1 MNYSEAMEYIHNTA
15 KFGMNFGL
23 ERTRRLLEY
32 LGNPHKKLKCVH
44 IAGTNGKGSTSAMV
58 AEILKE
64 SGYKVGLYTSPF
76 LEEFEERIQ
85 INSVNIP
92 KEKLCI
98 IVEKVSKAVEK
109 VKSEGLGDPTE
120 FEIITAAMF
129 LYYYEENV
137 DIAVIEVGLGG
148 RLDSTNIL
156 DPILTVIT
164 SISYDHVGILGNTL
178 REIATE
184 KAGIIKEG
192 VPLVLYPVEEEA
204 KEAIVSVAKTKNCEI
219 SFVGANDAEFVGFS
233 KERRIYQIVRY
244 NNEEYKL
251 SLLGTHQI
259 INFSVVMKI
268 VESLRKLG
276 YKITNKN
283 VKVALENVIW
293 KGRMEVISNSPYV
306 LLDGAHNL
314 GGVEKLK
321 ESLEKYFTYSKL
333 TLILGILGDKD
344 VEHMLEKIIP
354 SAEEVITVTPNSPRA
369 MNANELK
376 SQIKKISDKKVT
388 AFEKY
393 EEAFK
398 YAKDIS
404 NEDDMILICGSL
416 YMIGD
421 MRKTIMNRSI

>member
-1 MNYSEAMEYIHNTA
+1 M
-15 KFGMNFGL
+15 
-23 ERTRRLLEY
+23 
-32 LGNPHKKLKCVH
+32 
-44 IAGTNGKGSTSAMV
+44 
-58 AEILKE
+58 
-64 SGYKVGLYTSPF
+64 
-76 LEEFEERIQ
+76 
-85 INSVNIP
+85 
-92 KEKLCI
+92 
-98 IVEKVSKAVEK
+98 
-109 VKSEGLGDPTE
+109 
-120 FEIITAAMF
+120 
-129 LYYYEENV
+129 
-137 DIAVIEVGLGG
+137 
-148 RLDSTNIL
+148 
-156 DPILTVIT
+156 
-164 SISYDHVGILGNTL
+164 
-178 REIATE
+178 
-184 KAGIIKEG
+184 
-192 VPLVLYPVEEEA
+192 YPVEEEA

-219 SFVGANDAEFVGFS
+219 SFVGANDAEVVGVS

-376 SQIKKISDKKVT
+376 SQIKKISYC
-388 AFEKY
+388 F
-393 EEAFK
+393 
-398 YAKDIS
+398 
-404 NEDDMILICGSL
+404 
-416 YMIGD
+416 
-421 MRKTIMNRSI
+421 

>member
-1 MNYSEAMEYIHNTA
+1 MNYRETMDYIHNTA

-23 ERTRRLLEY
+23 KRTKRLLEY
-32 LGNPHKKLKCVH
+32 LGSPHEKLKCIH

-92 KEKLCI
+92 KEKLCSVI
-98 IVEKVSKAVEK
+98 EKVSKAVDK
-109 VKSEGLGDPTE
+109 VSKEGLGDPTE

-129 LYYYEENV
+129 LYYYEENI
-137 DIAVIEVGLGG
+137 DIAVVEVGLGG

-156 DPILTVIT
+156 DPMLTVIT
-164 SISYDHVGILGNTL
+164 SISYDHVGILGTTL
-178 REIATE
+178 KEIATE

-204 KEAIVSVAKTKNCEI
+204 REAIVSVAKMKNCEI
-219 SFVGANDAEFVGFS
+219 NSVAYNDAEFI
-233 KERRIYQIVRY
+233 KIIEEEKMYQVVRY

-251 SLLGTHQI
+251 ALLGTHQV

-276 YKITNKN
+276 YTISNENVKNALKN
-283 VKVALENVIW
+283 VVW
-293 KGRMEVISNSPYV
+293 KGRMEVVANKPYI

-314 GGVEKLK
+314 GGIEKLK
-321 ESLEKYFTYSKL
+321 ESLHKYFNYSKL
-333 TLILGILGDKD
+333 ILIIGILGDKD

-354 SAEEVITVTPNSPRA
+354 SAEEIITVTPNSPRA
-369 MNANELK
+369 MSATELK
-376 SQIKKISDKKVT
+376 SKIERITSKKVSS
-388 AFEKY
+388 FDRY
-393 EEAFK
+393 EEAFG

-421 MRKTIMNRSI
+421 MRKIVVKNVY

>member
-76 LEEFEERIQ
+76 IEEFEERIQ

-92 KEKLCI
+92 KERLCE
-98 IVEKVSKAVEK
+98 VVDKVSKAVKKVEK
-109 VKSEGLGDPTE
+109 DGLGNPTE

-129 LYYYEENV
+129 LYYYEEKV

-148 RLDSTNIL
+148 KLDSTNIL

-192 VPLVLYPVEEEA
+192 IPLVLYPVEEEA
-204 KEAIVSVAKTKNCEI
+204 KEAILNVANMKNCEVN
-219 SFVGANDAEFVGFS
+219 FVESNEAEFIRVS
-233 KERRIYQIVRY
+233 KEKRIYQIIRY

-251 SLLGTHQI
+251 PLLGTHQV

-268 VESLRKLG
+268 IELLGRLG
-276 YKITNKN
+276 YKVTNKN
-283 VKVALENVIW
+283 VKVALENVVW
-293 KGRMEVISNSPYV
+293 KGRMEVISNNPYV

-314 GGVEKLK
+314 GGIEKLK
-321 ESLEKYFTYSKL
+321 ESLNKYFTYTK
-333 TLILGILGDKD
+333 LILIIGILGDKD
-344 VEHMLEKIIP
+344 VEHMLKEIIP
-354 SAEEVITVTPNSPRA
+354 RAEEVITVTPNSPRA
-369 MNANELK
+369 MSAIELK
-376 SQIKKISDKKVT
+376 EKIEEISEKKVS
-388 AFEKY
+388 AFENY
-393 EEAFK
+393 EDAFK
-398 YAKDIS
+398 YAKQVS

-421 MRKTIMNRSI
+421 MRKTINKI

>member
-23 ERTRRLLEY
+23 ERTRKLMEY
-32 LGNPHKKLKCVH
+32 LGNPHKKLKFIH

-64 SGYKVGLYTSPF
+64 AGYKVGLYTSPF
-76 LEEFEERIQ
+76 IEEFEERIQ

-92 KEKLCI
+92 KERLCEV
-98 IVEKVSKAVEK
+98 VEKVSKAVEK
-109 VKSEGLGDPTE
+109 VEKDGLGDPTE

-129 LYYYEENV
+129 LYYYEEKV

-148 RLDSTNIL
+148 KLDSTNIL

-192 VPLVLYPVEEEA
+192 IPLVLYPVEEEA
-204 KEAIVSVAKTKNCEI
+204 KEAILNVTKIRNCEVN
-219 SFVGANDAEFVGFS
+219 FVESNEAEFIRVS
-233 KERRIYQIVRY
+233 KEKRIYQIVRY

-251 SLLGTHQI
+251 PLLGTHQV

-268 VESLRKLG
+268 IELLGRLG
-276 YKITNKN
+276 YKVTNKN
-283 VKVALENVIW
+283 VKVALENVVW
-293 KGRMEVISNSPYV
+293 KGRMEVIYNNPYV

-314 GGVEKLK
+314 GRIEKLK
-321 ESLEKYFTYSKL
+321 ESLNKYFTYTK
-333 TLILGILGDKD
+333 LILIIGILGDKD
-344 VEHMLEKIIP
+344 VEHMLKEIIP

-369 MNANELK
+369 MSAIELK
-376 SQIKKISDKKVT
+376 GKIEEISEKKVS
-388 AFEKY
+388 AFENY
-393 EEAFK
+393 EDAFK
-398 YAKDIS
+398 YAKQIS

-421 MRKTIMNRSI
+421 MRKTINKI

>member
-1 MNYSEAMEYIHNTA
+1 MNYRETMDYIHNTA

-23 ERTRRLLEY
+23 KRTKRLLEY
-32 LGNPHKKLKCVH
+32 LGSPHEKLKCIH

-92 KEKLCI
+92 KEKLCSVI
-98 IVEKVSKAVEK
+98 EKVSKAVDK
-109 VKSEGLGDPTE
+109 VSKEGLGDPTE

-129 LYYYEENV
+129 LYYYEENI
-137 DIAVIEVGLGG
+137 DIAVVEVGLGG

-156 DPILTVIT
+156 DPMLTVIT
-164 SISYDHVGILGNTL
+164 SISYDHVGILGTTL
-178 REIATE
+178 KEIATE

-204 KEAIVSVAKTKNCEI
+204 REAIVSVAKMKNCEI
-219 SFVGANDAEFVGFS
+219 NSVAYNDAEFI
-233 KERRIYQIVRY
+233 KIIEEEKMYQVVRK

-251 SLLGTHQI
+251 ALLGTHQV

-276 YKITNKN
+276 YTISNENVKNALKN
-283 VKVALENVIW
+283 VVW
-293 KGRMEVISNSPYV
+293 KGRMEVVANKPYI

-314 GGVEKLK
+314 GGIEKLK
-321 ESLEKYFTYSKL
+321 ESLHKYFNYSKL
-333 TLILGILGDKD
+333 ILIIGILGDKD

-354 SAEEVITVTPNSPRA
+354 SAEEIITVTPNSPRA
-369 MNANELK
+369 MSATELK
-376 SQIKKISDKKVT
+376 SKIERITSKKVSS
-388 AFEKY
+388 FDRY
-393 EEAFK
+393 EEAFG

-421 MRKTIMNRSI
+421 MRKIVVKNVY

>member
-1 MNYSEAMEYIHNTA
+1 MNYRETMDYIHNTA

-23 ERTRRLLEY
+23 KRTKRLLEY
-32 LGNPHKKLKCVH
+32 LGSPHEKLKCIH

-92 KEKLCI
+92 KEKLCSVI
-98 IVEKVSKAVEK
+98 EKVSKAVDK
-109 VKSEGLGDPTE
+109 VSKEGLGDPTE

-129 LYYYEENV
+129 LYYYEENI
-137 DIAVIEVGLGG
+137 DIAVVEVGLGG

-164 SISYDHVGILGNTL
+164 SISYDHVGILGTTL
-178 REIATE
+178 KEIATE

-204 KEAIVSVAKTKNCEI
+204 REAIVSVAKMKNCEI
-219 SFVGANDAEFVGFS
+219 NSVAYNDAEFI
-233 KERRIYQIVRY
+233 KIIEEEKMYQVVRY

-251 SLLGTHQI
+251 ALLGTHQV

-276 YKITNKN
+276 YTISNENVKNALKN
-283 VKVALENVIW
+283 VVW
-293 KGRMEVISNSPYV
+293 KGRMEVVANKPYI

-314 GGVEKLK
+314 GGIEKLK
-321 ESLEKYFTYSKL
+321 ESLHNYFNYSKL
-333 TLILGILGDKD
+333 ILIIGILGDKD

-354 SAEEVITVTPNSPRA
+354 SAEEIITVTPNSPRA
-369 MNANELK
+369 MSATELK
-376 SQIKKISDKKVT
+376 SKIERITSKKVSS
-388 AFEKY
+388 FDRY
-393 EEAFK
+393 EEAFG

-421 MRKTIMNRSI
+421 MRKIVVKNVY

>member
-1 MNYSEAMEYIHNTA
+1 MNYRETMDYIHNTA

-23 ERTRRLLEY
+23 KRTKRLLEY
-32 LGNPHKKLKCVH
+32 LGSPHEKLKCIH

-92 KEKLCI
+92 KEKLCSVI
-98 IVEKVSKAVEK
+98 EKVSKAVDK
-109 VKSEGLGDPTE
+109 VSKEGLGDPTE

-129 LYYYEENV
+129 LYYYEENI
-137 DIAVIEVGLGG
+137 DIAVVEVGLGG

-164 SISYDHVGILGNTL
+164 SISYDHVGILGTTL
-178 REIATE
+178 KEIATE

-204 KEAIVSVAKTKNCEI
+204 REAIVSVAKMKNCEI
-219 SFVGANDAEFVGFS
+219 NSVASNDAEFI
-233 KERRIYQIVRY
+233 KIIEEEKMYQVVRY

-251 SLLGTHQI
+251 ALLGTHQV

-276 YKITNKN
+276 YTISNENVKNALKN
-283 VKVALENVIW
+283 VVW
-293 KGRMEVISNSPYV
+293 KGRMEVVANKPYI

-314 GGVEKLK
+314 GGIEKLK
-321 ESLEKYFTYSKL
+321 ESLNKYFNYSKL
-333 TLILGILGDKD
+333 ILIIGILGDKD

-354 SAEEVITVTPNSPRA
+354 SAEEIITVTPNSPRA
-369 MNANELK
+369 MSATELK
-376 SQIKKISDKKVT
+376 SKIERITSKKVSS
-388 AFEKY
+388 FDRY
-393 EEAFK
+393 EEAFG

-421 MRKTIMNRSI
+421 MRKIVVKNVY

>member
-1 MNYSEAMEYIHNTA
+1 MNYRETMDYIHNTA

-23 ERTRRLLEY
+23 KRTKRLLEY
-32 LGNPHKKLKCVH
+32 LGSPHEKLKCIH

-92 KEKLCI
+92 KEKLCSVI
-98 IVEKVSKAVEK
+98 EKVSKAVDK
-109 VKSEGLGDPTE
+109 VSKEGLGDPTE

-129 LYYYEENV
+129 LYYYEENI
-137 DIAVIEVGLGG
+137 DIAVVEVGLGG

-156 DPILTVIT
+156 DPMLTVIT
-164 SISYDHVGILGNTL
+164 SISYDHVGILGTTL
-178 REIATE
+178 KEIATE

-204 KEAIVSVAKTKNCEI
+204 REAIVSVAKMKNCEI
-219 SFVGANDAEFVGFS
+219 NSVAYNDAEFI
-233 KERRIYQIVRY
+233 KIIEEEKMYQVVRY

-251 SLLGTHQI
+251 ALLGTHQV

-276 YKITNKN
+276 YTISNENVKNALKN
-283 VKVALENVIW
+283 VVW
-293 KGRMEVISNSPYV
+293 KGRMEVVANKPYI

-314 GGVEKLK
+314 GGIEKLK
-321 ESLEKYFTYSKL
+321 ESLNKYFNYSKL
-333 TLILGILGDKD
+333 ILIIGILGDKD

-354 SAEEVITVTPNSPRA
+354 SAEEIITVTPNSPRA
-369 MNANELK
+369 MSATELK
-376 SQIKKISDKKVT
+376 LKIERITSKKVSS
-388 AFEKY
+388 FDRY
-393 EEAFK
+393 EEAFG

-421 MRKTIMNRSI
+421 MRKIVVKNVY

>member
-1 MNYSEAMEYIHNTA
+1 M
-15 KFGMNFGL
+15 
-23 ERTRRLLEY
+23 
-32 LGNPHKKLKCVH
+32 
-44 IAGTNGKGSTSAMV
+44 
-58 AEILKE
+58 
-64 SGYKVGLYTSPF
+64 
-76 LEEFEERIQ
+76 
-85 INSVNIP
+85 
-92 KEKLCI
+92 
-98 IVEKVSKAVEK
+98 
-109 VKSEGLGDPTE
+109 
-120 FEIITAAMF
+120 
-129 LYYYEENV
+129 

-148 RLDSTNIL
+148 KLDSTNIL

-192 VPLVLYPVEEEA
+192 IPLVLYPVEEEA
-204 KEAIVSVAKTKNCEI
+204 KEAILNVANMKNCEVN
-219 SFVGANDAEFVGFS
+219 FVESNEAEFIRVS
-233 KERRIYQIVRY
+233 KEKRIYQIIRY

-251 SLLGTHQI
+251 PLLGTHQV

-268 VESLRKLG
+268 IELLGRLG
-276 YKITNKN
+276 YKVTNKN
-283 VKVALENVIW
+283 VKVALENVVW
-293 KGRMEVISNSPYV
+293 KGRMEVISNNPYV

-314 GGVEKLK
+314 GGIEKLK
-321 ESLEKYFTYSKL
+321 ESLNKYFTYTK
-333 TLILGILGDKD
+333 LILIIGILGDKD
-344 VEHMLEKIIP
+344 VEHMLKEIIP

>member
-1 MNYSEAMEYIHNTA
+1 MNYRETMDYIHNTA

-23 ERTRRLLEY
+23 KRTKRLLEY
-32 LGNPHKKLKCVH
+32 LGSPHEKLKCIH

-92 KEKLCI
+92 KEKLCSVI
-98 IVEKVSKAVEK
+98 EKVSKAVDK
-109 VKSEGLGDPTE
+109 VSKEGLGDPTE

-129 LYYYEENV
+129 LYYYEENI
-137 DIAVIEVGLGG
+137 DIAVVEVGLGG

-156 DPILTVIT
+156 DPMLTVIT
-164 SISYDHVGILGNTL
+164 SISYDHVGILGTTL
-178 REIATE
+178 KEIATE

-204 KEAIVSVAKTKNCEI
+204 REAIVSVAKMKNCEI
-219 SFVGANDAEFVGFS
+219 NSVASNDAEFI
-233 KERRIYQIVRY
+233 KIIEEEKMYQVVRY

-251 SLLGTHQI
+251 ALLGTHQV

-276 YKITNKN
+276 YTISNENVKNALKN
-283 VKVALENVIW
+283 VVW
-293 KGRMEVISNSPYV
+293 KGRMEVVANKPYI

-314 GGVEKLK
+314 GGIEKLK
-321 ESLEKYFTYSKL
+321 ESLNKYFNYSKL
-333 TLILGILGDKD
+333 ILIIGILGDKD

-354 SAEEVITVTPNSPRA
+354 SAEEIITVTPNSPRA
-369 MNANELK
+369 MSATELK
-376 SQIKKISDKKVT
+376 SKIERITSKKVSS
-388 AFEKY
+388 FDRY
-393 EEAFK
+393 EEAFG

-421 MRKTIMNRSI
+421 MRKIVVKNVY

>member
-1 MNYSEAMEYIHNTA
+1 MNYRETMDYIHNTA

-23 ERTRRLLEY
+23 KRTKRLLEY
-32 LGNPHKKLKCVH
+32 LGSPHEKLKCIH

-92 KEKLCI
+92 KEKLCSVI
-98 IVEKVSKAVEK
+98 EKVSKAVDK
-109 VKSEGLGDPTE
+109 VSKEGLGDPTE

-129 LYYYEENV
+129 LYYYEENI
-137 DIAVIEVGLGG
+137 DIAVVEVGLGG

-164 SISYDHVGILGNTL
+164 SISYDHVGILGTTL
-178 REIATE
+178 KEIATE

-204 KEAIVSVAKTKNCEI
+204 REAIVSVAKMKNCEI
-219 SFVGANDAEFVGFS
+219 NSVASNDAEFI
-233 KERRIYQIVRY
+233 KIIEEEKMYQVVRY

-251 SLLGTHQI
+251 ALLGTHQV

-276 YKITNKN
+276 YTISNENVKNALKN
-283 VKVALENVIW
+283 VVW
-293 KGRMEVISNSPYV
+293 KGRMEVVANKPYI

-314 GGVEKLK
+314 GGIEKLK
-321 ESLEKYFTYSKL
+321 ESLNKYFNYSKL
-333 TLILGILGDKD
+333 ILIIGILGDKD

-354 SAEEVITVTPNSPRA
+354 SAEEIITVTPNSPRA
-369 MNANELK
+369 MSATELK
-376 SQIKKISDKKVT
+376 SKIERITSKKVSS
-388 AFEKY
+388 FDRY
-393 EEAFK
+393 EEAFG
-398 YAKDIS
+398 YAKNIS
-404 NEDDMILICGSL
+404 NEDGMILICGSL

-421 MRKTIMNRSI
+421 MRKIVVKNVY